1 MDQYG
6 VLKQY
11 FGHDEFRPGQKQLID
26 ALLSGRDVL
35 GVMPTGAGKS
45 VCYQVP
51 ALLMPG
57 MTLVI
62 SPLISLMK
70 DQVAALEESGVPA
83 ACLNSSLQEEQ
94 YNAVLRNA
102 INGEYKILYVAPER
116 LSTAGFSYLT
126 RNAQISF
133 VAVDEAHCVSQ
144 WGQDFRPSYL
154 KIADFISSLPVRPVV
169 GAFTATAT
177 AQVKQD
183 VAQLLGLQDPFSITT
198 GFDRPNL
205 YFGVARPRDKER
217 YIEEYVLDHPGKSG
231 IVYCATRRTVEAV
244 CRQLRSV
251 GISATRYH
259 AGLEAEE
266 REKNQEDFV
275 YDKCRV
281 MVATNAFGM
290 GIDKSNVSYVLHYNM
305 PKNLESYYQE
315 AGRAG
320 RDGEPAECILL
331 FSLGDIQTAQYF
343 IRNTQDND
351 ELTPEQRA
359 EVERRDLQRLDA
371 MVTYCKTTRCLRSVM
386 LEYFGEQMTERCGN
400 CSNCNSEMVETDITT
415 EAQKILSGVARVE
428 NRWPGGLGEV
438 AVVQMLRGSR
448 DQNTLKRGLDSLPTY
463 GILKDVSQQRLRQ
476 YFDALEE
483 QGYLINTKGE
493 YPVLHLGAK
502 AVEVLF
508 HGQSVTITE
517 RHAPG
522 SREEQAG
529 RRQSGKKRSER
540 AAALPD
546 EGLIGILK
554 AERSRLAQKNKV
566 PAYIIFNNLTL
577 DAMAQK
583 KPRTMG
589 DFMRLPGVGDAKA
602 HKYGKDFLKCI
613 AQYCAE
619 HPDEE

>member
-1 MDQYG
+1 MDQYS

-11 FGHDEFRPGQKQLID
+11 FGHDEFRPGQKPLIE

-45 VCYQVP
+45 ACYQVP
-51 ALLMPG
+51 AMLLPG

-70 DQVAALEESGVPA
+70 DQVTALEEAGVPA
-83 ACLNSSLQEEQ
+83 ACLNSSQPEGQ
-94 YNAVLRNA
+94 YQQVMRNA
-102 INGEYKILYVAPER
+102 INGRYKILYVAPER
-116 LSTAGFSYLT
+116 LPTAGISYLT
-126 RNAQISF
+126 QNAEISLI
-133 VAVDEAHCVSQ
+133 AVDEAHCVSQ

-154 KIADFISSLPVRPVV
+154 KIADFIASLPVRPVV

-177 AQVKQD
+177 AQVKED
-183 VAQLLGLQDPFSITT
+183 VAGLLGLQDPLCITT

-217 YIEEYVLDHPGKSG
+217 YIEEYILDHPGKSG
-231 IVYCATRRTVEAV
+231 IVYCATRRTVESV
-244 CRQLRSV
+244 CRELRGV
-251 GISATRYH
+251 GIQATRYH
-259 AGLEAEE
+259 AGLDSEE

-275 YDKCRV
+275 YDKSRV

-290 GIDKSNVSYVLHYNM
+290 GIDKSNVSFVLHYNM

-343 IRNTQDND
+343 IRNTHDND

-359 EVERRDLQRLDA
+359 EVERRDGQRLDA

-386 LEYFGEQMTERCGN
+386 LEYFGEKTSGKCGH

-428 NRWPGGLGEV
+428 KRWPGGLGEV

-463 GILKDVSQQRLRQ
+463 GILRDVPQQRLRQ

-502 AVEVLF
+502 AVDVLF
-508 HGQSVTITE
+508 HGQKVQMTE
-517 RHAPG
+517 RLAPG
-522 SREEQAG
+522 SREAQAG
-529 RRQSGKKRSER
+529 RRQSSKKRTER
-540 AAALPD
+540 ASALPD
-546 EGLIGILK
+546 EGLIGALK

-577 DAMAQK
+577 DAMAQQ

-602 HKYGKDFLKCI
+602 HKYGKEFLRCI
-613 AQYCAE
+613 AQYCAG
-619 HPDEE
+619 HPDE